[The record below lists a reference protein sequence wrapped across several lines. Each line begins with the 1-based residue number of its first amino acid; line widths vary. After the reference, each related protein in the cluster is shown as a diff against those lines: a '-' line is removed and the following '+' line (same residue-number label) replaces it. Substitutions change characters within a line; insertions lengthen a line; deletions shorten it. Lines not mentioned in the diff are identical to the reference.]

1 MKYEYQKNDYLIST
15 DKTKLDV
22 ELIHSFLK
30 DSYWAREIP
39 FEIVKKSVDNSYC
52 FGVYKNDV
60 QIGFARIVSDFA
72 TFAYLADVFILEEY
86 RGKGLSKW
94 LMECIMQ
101 DPNLQ
106 NLRTFS
112 LATWDAHSL
121 YEKYGFK
128 AIERP
133 ERQMSISNFDIYKEM
148 NKT

>member
-1 MKYEYQKNDYLIST
+1 MKHEYQKDDFLIST
-15 DKTKLDV
+15 DKTKLDLD
-22 ELIHSFLK
+22 LIHNFLK
-30 DSYWAREIP
+30 DSYWAKEIP
-39 FEIVKKSVDNSYC
+39 FAIVKKSVDNSYC

-101 DPNLQ
+101 DSNLQ

-112 LATWDAHSL
+112 LATWDAHTL

-128 AIERP
+128 VIDKP
-133 ERQMSISNFDIYKEM
+133 ERHMSISNIDIYKEM
-148 NKT
+148 KNS